1 MNGQV
6 RVTYAKDDFNKVV
19 ELAQIALET
28 SEGDDKKTAEKFV
41 DKVLKYSYVKDD
53 YVSMNLYP
61 SETRFLINILTNYLK
76 AIDIRKEW
84 INDLIQNKEEYKKM
98 KEGENNA

>member
-6 RVTYAKDDFNKVV
+6 RVTYTKDDFNKVV

-41 DKVLKYSYVKDD
+41 DKVLKYSYVKDN

-98 KEGENNA
+98 KEGENHA

>member
-6 RVTYAKDDFNKVV
+6 RVTYTKDDFNKVV

-41 DKVLKYSYVKDD
+41 DKVLKYSYVKDN

-84 INDLIQNKEEYKKM
+84 INNLIQNKEEYKKM
-98 KEGENNA
+98 KEGENHA

>member
-6 RVTYAKDDFNKVV
+6 RVTYTKDDFNKVV

-84 INDLIQNKEEYKKM
+84 INDLIQNKEDYKKM

>member
-6 RVTYAKDDFNKVV
+6 RVTYTKDDFNKVV
-19 ELAQIALET
+19 ELAQLALET

-41 DKVLKYSYVKDD
+41 DKVLKYSYVKDN

-98 KEGENNA
+98 KEGENHA

>member
-6 RVTYAKDDFNKVV
+6 RVTYTKDDFNKVV

-61 SETRFLINILTNYLK
+61 SETRFLINILTNYLN